1 MKNKINELKNLY
13 DNLINIKYKPIK
25 NKNILETH
33 KYNLNLQEETYNNL
47 ILFLKNFIK
56 EIKENY
62 DEDYYDD
69 LMRLTITQDKVPKL
83 EELNI
88 SNYISLRS
96 INLNK
101 ELIKEI
107 NNFYREINEIID
119 IIQKEKE
126 KHQEKIN
133 KIIELNKKIEKIK
146 EEKYNKLKEL
156 KQEKIRIENDINN
169 TQIELNKTFIFNILK
184 RDSLSSKI
192 DLLKQEYNQYEENI
206 KQLNKDYKEKI
217 EKEELKIE
225 EIQKD

>member
-206 KQLNKDYKEKI
+206 KQLNKDYKDKI